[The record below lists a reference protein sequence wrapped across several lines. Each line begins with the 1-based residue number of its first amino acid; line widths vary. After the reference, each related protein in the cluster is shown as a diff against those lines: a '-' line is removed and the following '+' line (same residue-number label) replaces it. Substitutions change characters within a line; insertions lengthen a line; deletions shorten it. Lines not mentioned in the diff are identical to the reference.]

1 MAKTEAITLQN
12 IKETSTPRIRLQ
24 KLSEYIS
31 NPEPNKTQE
40 IAEIYAAIRDMT
52 SNITMKLHYDFNF
65 LNNQDAKS
73 QINTIEQYLKN
84 NGFDFTDCEAGRYTR
99 SVQNIIK
106 VINTE
111 KELQQRI
118 TERQKSTNPNLELKN
133 VFNEYIKEHKQISSF
148 KQLNEMQSNLQA
160 AYYKIYPQDNT
171 DADVWSQLF
180 ANIAGTQNID
190 LFKDITFTDLLST
203 NSAIVKSKKA
213 MQINNTIKK
222 QPQSRTMRTYASTSR
237 QNNPA
242 TVYTERNMASLQV
255 HKVLPPTGTSKS
267 GGMFQYKKLPSF
279 MLRRRQHNALSKDE
293 IDALINKR
301 KNCITELNNKT
312 AMLPQNNSQSFPKAY
327 FYEVLKHMINGKD
340 WTKPFNITHKASE
353 NDIKEISAFLAQ
365 HDIPSLCAELALSY
379 KGSNIKLCEAE
390 LQRCF
395 NEKDYNI
402 VATIIDKINNLF
414 PQTQIQSNN
423 L

>member
-1 MAKTEAITLQN
+1 MQRN
-12 IKETSTPRIRLQ
+12 
-24 KLSEYIS
+24 
-31 NPEPNKTQE
+31 
-40 IAEIYAAIRDMT
+40 
-52 SNITMKLHYDFNF
+52 
-65 LNNQDAKS
+65 
-73 QINTIEQYLKN
+73 
-84 NGFDFTDCEAGRYTR
+84 
-99 SVQNIIK
+99 
-106 VINTE
+106 
-111 KELQQRI
+111 LQQ
-118 TERQKSTNPNLELKN
+118 
-133 VFNEYIKEHKQISSF
+133 
-148 KQLNEMQSNLQA
+148 
-160 AYYKIYPQDNT
+160 AYYKIYSEDNT

-222 QPQSRTMRTYASTSR
+222 QPRSRTMRTDASTSW
-237 QNNPA
+237 QENPT
-242 TVYTERNMASLQV
+242 TVYAERNMVPLQV

-267 GGMFQYKKLPSF
+267 GGMFQYTKLPDF
-279 MLRRRQHNALSKDE
+279 RRRQYNTLSKDE

-301 KNCITELNNKT
+301 QNCITELNNKT

-365 HDIPSLCAELALSY
+365 HDISSFCAELALSNN
-379 KGSNIKLCEAE
+379 GINIKLCKAE